1 MKKIF
6 LFAIILILTVNLLA
20 VESVAIIS
28 ASKGKVDLR
37 RAAKVIKHKTGDFLQ
52 NNDEIR
58 TGGESFAAY
67 KYIDGSATVKVFS
80 HSIVQVYAS
89 AKDKKLAKTVK
100 LNQGSVFSQ
109 IKSDSGPFSVQTPT
123 TVASV
128 KGTGFMA
135 KFDEQ
140 EQTKFIVTEGE
151 LELKI
156 LDKTETQSVAAGNT
170 AIIQADGSF
179 EIRPSTEEDIQ
190 EIELTELESMQEKEI
205 RKMRIPVVAP
215 NGQTRYIEI
224 TW

>member
-89 AKDKKLAKTVK
+89 TKDKKLAKTVK

-205 RKMRIPVVAP
+205 RKMRITVVAP
-215 NGQTRYIEI
+215 NGQTRYIDI

>member
-1 MKKIF
+1 MKKI
-6 LFAIILILTVNLLA
+6 LLLAVTLIFSANLLA
-20 VESVAIIS
+20 LDSVAVIS
-28 ASKGKVDLR
+28 ASKGKVDLH
-37 RAAKVIKHKTGDFLQ
+37 RAAKMIKHKTGDFLQ

-58 TGGESFAAY
+58 TGKESFAAY

-80 HSIVQVYAS
+80 YSIVQVYAS
-89 AKDKKLAKTVK
+89 AKDKKLSKTVK
-100 LNQGSVFSQ
+100 LNKGSVFSQ
-109 IKSDSGPFSVQTPT
+109 IKSDTGPFAVQTPT

-128 KGTGFMA
+128 KGTGFLA

-156 LDKTETQSVAAGNT
+156 LDKTETKSVSAGNT
-170 AIIQADGSF
+170 AIVQADGSL

-190 EIELTELESMQEKEI
+190 EIELSELESTREKEI
-205 RKMRIPVVAP
+205 RKMRIPDIDP

>member
-1 MKKIF
+1 MKKI
-6 LFAIILILTVNLLA
+6 LLLAVTLILSANLLA
-20 VESVAIIS
+20 LDSVAVIS
-28 ASKGKVDLR
+28 ASKGKVDLH
-37 RAAKVIKHKTGDFLQ
+37 RAAKMIKHKTGDFLQ

-58 TGGESFAAY
+58 TGKESFAAY

-80 HSIVQVYAS
+80 YSIVQVYAS
-89 AKDKKLAKTVK
+89 AKDKKLSKTVK
-100 LNQGSVFSQ
+100 LNKGSVFSQ
-109 IKSDSGPFSVQTPT
+109 IKSDTGPFAVQTPT

-128 KGTGFMA
+128 KGTGFLA

-156 LDKTETQSVAAGNT
+156 LDNTETKSVSAGNT
-170 AIIQADGSF
+170 AFVQADGSL

-190 EIELTELESMQEKEI
+190 EIELSELESTREKEI
-205 RKMRIPVVAP
+205 RKMRIPVIDP